1 MKRILYFILI
11 LFVFPTL
18 HAQEVKVATST
29 KNIKIGEQIE
39 YKISVQAPANAA
51 VVFPEGQT
59 FGALE
64 MVKTNPTDTLKEA
77 GKFRLEKPI
86 TSLNST
92 RVNTPSHNKKYRL
105 AIKIFIPIHYS

>member
-1 MKRILYFILI
+1 MKQILYFILI

-39 YKISVQAPANAA
+39 YKISVQAPADAV

-77 GKFRLEKPI
+77 GKF
-86 TSLNST
+86 LNST

-105 AIKIFIPIHYS
+105 AIKIFILIHYS